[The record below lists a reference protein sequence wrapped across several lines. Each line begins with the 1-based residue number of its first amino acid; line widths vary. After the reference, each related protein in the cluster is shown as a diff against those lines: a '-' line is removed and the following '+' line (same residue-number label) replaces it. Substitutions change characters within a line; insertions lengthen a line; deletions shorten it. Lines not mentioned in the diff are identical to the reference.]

1 MTFIYPTAST
11 VAVFVNGLHID
22 QAYQIQYKE
31 SANKIPIYGYND
43 HKFTK
48 VVKGRQAV
56 SGALVLNFVFPGYL
70 NMVLDKQ
77 RQVKNKTPAALYNAG
92 VADSVVSKESLEED
106 IAVLLRTELP
116 PNTDATSRT
125 ARAEYISELISK
137 EKTREA
143 TKKKLFKL
151 FSSQDLDPGTPS
163 DLELGDGLAAPSRAV
178 KGVTKMLSPIE
189 QENDGIDID
198 IYYQDPQ
205 LSDWYLSFKN
215 VHFYDV
221 SQAISQA
228 GAEGSSDP
236 LYEVYSFMA
245 REKIIKLLDLT

>member
-11 VAVFVNGLHID
+11 VAVFINGLHID

-43 HKFTK
+43 YKFAK
-48 VVKGRQAV
+48 VAKARQAI

-77 RQVKNKTPAALYNAG
+77 RQLYAKTPPALYNAG
-92 VADSVVSKESLEED
+92 VADSVISQEALEED
-106 IAVLLRTELP
+106 ISVLLRTELP
-116 PNTDATSRT
+116 PNTDVESRK
-125 ARAEYISELISK
+125 ARAEYISELIAK
-137 EKTREA
+137 PDTRKA
-143 TKKKLFKL
+143 TKTKLFK
-151 FSSQDLDPGTPS
+151 FFGSQDLDPGTPADS
-163 DLELGDGLAAPSRAV
+163 QIGDGLSRPLVAQEKNMV
-178 KGVTKMLSPIE
+178 SPVE
-189 QENDGIDID
+189 HNNSNIDID
-198 IYYQDPQ
+198 IYYQDTD
-205 LSDWYLSFKN
+205 LSDWYISLKH

-236 LYEVYSFMA
+236 LYEVYSFIA
-245 REKIIKLLDLT
+245 REKIIKLLDLDFT

>member
-92 VADSVVSKESLEED
+92 VADSVISEESLEEN

-116 PNTDATSRT
+116 PNTDEASRK
-125 ARAEYISELISK
+125 ARAEYIAGLISTGP
-137 EKTREA
+137 ETREQ
-143 TKKKLFKL
+143 TKKRLTKLFIEGD
-151 FSSQDLDPGTPS
+151 SDDPFNIKAAQTPFR
-163 DLELGDGLAAPSRAV
+163 LPEERN
-178 KGVTKMLSPIE
+178 MLSPIE
-189 QENDGIDID
+189 QENDGINID

-245 REKIIKLLDLT
+245 REKIIKLLD

>member
-77 RQVKNKTPAALYNAG
+77 RQVKNKAPAALYNAG
-92 VADSVVSKESLEED
+92 VADSVISEESLEEN

-116 PNTDATSRT
+116 PNTDAASRT
-125 ARAEYISELISK
+125 ARAEYIAELISK
-137 EKTREA
+137 PKTREK
-143 TKKKLFKL
+143 TK
-151 FSSQDLDPGTPS
+151 SSLLSFFTQGSIDPNTNLKIPFGAL
-163 DLELGDGLAAPSRAV
+163 LEDQPPV
-178 KGVTKMLSPIE
+178 EKNMLSPIE
-189 QENDGIDID
+189 QENDGINID

>member
-77 RQVKNKTPAALYNAG
+77 RQIKNKAPAALYNAG
-92 VADSVVSKESLEED
+92 VADSVISQDVLEED
-106 IAVLLRTELP
+106 ISVLLRTELP

-125 ARAEYISELISK
+125 ARAEYIAELISK
-137 EKTREA
+137 PKTKSKTKQSLFNLFTQDSPDSNIPLESPFRIEVEKN
-143 TKKKLFKL
+143 
-151 FSSQDLDPGTPS
+151 
-163 DLELGDGLAAPSRAV
+163 
-178 KGVTKMLSPIE
+178 MLSPIE
-189 QENDGIDID
+189 QDNNGINID

>member
-77 RQVKNKTPAALYNAG
+77 RQVKSKAPAALYNAG
-92 VADSVVSKESLEED
+92 VADSVISEESLEEN

-137 EKTREA
+137 PETKEA

-151 FSSQDLDPGTPS
+151 FGSQDQDLDPGTPL
-163 DLELGDGLAAPSRAV
+163 DTTLGDGLSAPSRRE
-178 KGVTKMLSPIE
+178 TKMLSPVE
-189 QENDGIDID
+189 QENDGINID

-245 REKIIKLLDLT
+245 REKIIKLLD